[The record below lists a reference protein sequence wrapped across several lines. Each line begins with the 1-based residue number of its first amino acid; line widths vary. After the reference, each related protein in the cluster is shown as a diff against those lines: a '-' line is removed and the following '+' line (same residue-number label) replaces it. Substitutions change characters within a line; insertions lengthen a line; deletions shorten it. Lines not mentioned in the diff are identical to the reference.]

1 MDKEPPVIV
10 TVAVVV
16 FADTAVGSEANN
28 ASAQIVV
35 TEKIALVLIGN
46 LITGD
51 RPREIPFSP

>member
-1 MDKEPPVIV
+1 MDKAPPVIV

-16 FADTAVGSEANN
+16 FADTAVGSEAKK

-35 TEKIALVLIGN
+35 IEKTTLVLMGH